1 MTADAEFLLSK
12 AKYKA
17 ITGREQRR
25 DADVLCYQIRQSFKP
40 GEITPEEANRVG
52 YETAMRWTKGK
63 HAFFVATHTDRR
75 HIHNHIYYNSTAL
88 DCAHKYRDFFR
99 SASALRRL
107 SDRVCLENDLSV
119 ITNPKLHSKGRF
131 LHYGQWIG
139 ERPPSAQQRLRLAI
153 GDALAKKPA
162 DFEAFLRLM
171 EGAGYAV
178 KRGRGGVI
186 SFLVPGQDK
195 PTRLRAS
202 TLGDGYDLQD
212 VLSAIEGKEKR
223 PGRSERKIS
232 LAVDIQAKLAAGKG
246 PGYERWAKVF
256 NIKQMAAALAYI
268 QDNGLTDYEQLAQKA
283 TEAADRFHTISEQIK
298 QTEQAMKTNAGLKA
312 ATVQYAKTRPVF
324 EQYKATKYSR
334 KFLAEHEA
342 DLELY
347 RAAQAEMRSLLG
359 GAKLPKMDVLKEEG
373 RKLTAKKKQLYGEYQ
388 KARRDMQEIVTIK
401 ANIDTL
407 MGYTEPGRKQEKE
420 R

>member
-1 MTADAEFLLSK
+1 MENRKRNVHLHVMVTPDELAAIHERMAEAGISNAGAYVRKMALNGYILHIDLAPVKELISL
-12 AKYKA
+12 
-17 ITGREQRR
+17 QRR
-25 DADVLCYQIRQSFKP
+25 CSNNLNQVAVHAHTHGVY
-40 GEITPEEANRVG
+40 PEEIDGLKRD
-52 YETAMRWTKGK
+52 YEKLWGEVSK
-63 HAFFVATHTDRR
+63 V
-75 HIHNHIYYNSTAL
+75 
-88 DCAHKYRDFFR
+88 
-99 SASALRRL
+99 LREL
-107 SDRVCLENDLSV
+107 SE
-119 ITNPKLHSKGRF
+119 
-131 LHYGQWIG
+131 
-139 ERPPSAQQRLRLAI
+139 LRLAI
-153 GDALAKKPA
+153 DTALAERPA
-162 DFEAFLRLM
+162 DLDEFLNLM
-171 EGAGYAV
+171 KRAGYEV
-178 KRGRGGVI
+178 KTVRGGGI
-186 SFLVPGQDK
+186 SFRLTGQGQERF
-195 PTRLRAS
+195 TRLRAS

-268 QDNGLTDYEQLAQKA
+268 QDNNLTDYEQLAQKA
-283 TEAADRFHTISEQIK
+283 TEAADRFHVISEQVK